1 MTKTVTKEAENGV
14 DIAALREELLKDLR
28 AEMSAA
34 GAASPKDARTK
45 DELERERWLNE
56 YVQVQLFKDGKE
68 YRDDVCVS
76 VNGENCAVRR
86 GVPVRIK
93 RKFALALEAGRRQD
107 VAAEEYSEDRRSEF
121 FAMEKR
127 FGA

>member
-1 MTKTVTKEAENGV
+1 MTKSVTKEAESGV
-14 DIAALREELLKDLR
+14 DVSALREVLLKELR
-28 AEMSAA
+28 AEMAS
-34 GAASPKDARTK
+34 GAASRAEKRTK

-76 VNGENCAVRR
+76 VNGENCVVRR

-93 RKFALALEAGRRQD
+93 RKFALALDAGRRQD

-127 FGA
+127 FGV

>member
-1 MTKTVTKEAENGV
+1 MTKSVTKEAESGV
-14 DIAALREELLKDLR
+14 DVSALREVLLKELR
-28 AEMSAA
+28 AEMAA
-34 GAASPKDARTK
+34 GAASIVEKRTK
-45 DELERERWLNE
+45 DELEREKWLNE

-76 VNGENCAVRR
+76 VNGENCVVRR

-93 RKFALALEAGRRQD
+93 RKFALALDAGRRQD

-127 FGA
+127 FGV